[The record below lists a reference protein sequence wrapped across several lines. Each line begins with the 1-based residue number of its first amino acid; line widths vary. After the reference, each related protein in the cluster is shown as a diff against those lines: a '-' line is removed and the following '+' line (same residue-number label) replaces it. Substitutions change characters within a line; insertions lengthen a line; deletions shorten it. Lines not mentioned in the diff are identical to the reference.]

1 MHPRTHTSTKV
12 EGTRAWLGR
21 KRERSRGEGVDRVGR
36 EQPTR
41 ECRGDNGLDGAA
53 GATTAK
59 ENRWGEREM
68 DRDGRG

>member
-21 KRERSRGEGVDRVGR
+21 KRERSRGEGVDR
-36 EQPTR
+36 

-59 ENRWGEREM
+59 ENRGGEREM